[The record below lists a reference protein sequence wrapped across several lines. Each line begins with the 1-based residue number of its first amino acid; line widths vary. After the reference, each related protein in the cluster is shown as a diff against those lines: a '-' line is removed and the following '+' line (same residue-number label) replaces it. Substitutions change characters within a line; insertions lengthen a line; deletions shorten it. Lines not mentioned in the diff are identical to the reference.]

1 MKGYALKKSR
11 EKKAKKL
18 FQLASGKS
26 IAETIGRTDAF
37 VSKIKRG
44 NSPLPREYIEP
55 LNARYGIYGITV
67 EYLETLT
74 KEEKDRL

>member
-1 MKGYALKKSR
+1 MKGYALKRAR

-26 IAETIGRTDAF
+26 IAETIGSTDAF
-37 VSKIKRG
+37 VSKIKNG
-44 NSPLPREYIEP
+44 KSPLPRECIEK

-74 KEEKDRL
+74 KDEKDRL